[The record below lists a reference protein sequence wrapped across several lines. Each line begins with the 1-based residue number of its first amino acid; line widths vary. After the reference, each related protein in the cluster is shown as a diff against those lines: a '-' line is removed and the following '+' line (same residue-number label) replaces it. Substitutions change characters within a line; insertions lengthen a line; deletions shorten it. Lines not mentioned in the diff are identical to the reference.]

1 MNAWP
6 LCLCSLPDFTLCG
19 HSCLNWQ
26 ILLVLRCRFSLV
38 IRSTVWTLCHCAFVH
53 CSIEPSFTLDGYSPL
68 DWKSLFV
75 LRCRFSLIIRS
86 SDNGS
91 PPMRLDETFTISVT
105 DVNEKPTAIQVSR
118 MWLVIY
124 NINDLLVKLWNFLWS
139 VWHDKRNTIITQTIK
154 CRYEVYCLILSFL
167 LFLPNLCSSA
177 CRRFKF
183 KCRYEV

>member
-1 MNAWP
+1 MKQLQTGECERNIWSLCPYSLFSFTLSGYSFLGWKLCYAADFACIKEHSVNAWP

-38 IRSTVWTLCHCAFVH
+38 IRSTVWTLYCHCAFVH

-124 NINDLLVKLWNFLWS
+124 NINDL
-139 VWHDKRNTIITQTIK
+139 
-154 CRYEVYCLILSFL
+154 
-167 LFLPNLCSSA
+167 
-177 CRRFKF
+177 
-183 KCRYEV
+183 